1 MATEEL
7 TNDVIQEVQEAP
19 EQVQKMID
27 DPSNIITEKPYGDQ
41 YDQKESTKTSTSL
54 TSDESS
60 MMSSDGVGLEDDLSQ
75 GEDVDDLLE
84 NEDSDDEEEEEEEED
99 DMSVESDA
107 TQKLLSIAKD
117 RVHHQQLEE
126 RLHEMVELNA
136 DLEKKLKQSKSEM
149 QHAVADKCDM
159 ENRLFELEVKLTDCK
174 RLNNDLQAKAAN
186 ATQVQA
192 QHEAKL
198 MNEISDLVSR
208 YDELDAKFTKGIQER
223 DDFIKE
229 RDEQIKSLKELVRNT
244 VEESERSPL
253 RSYFNIQEESEKTV
267 SDAKAE
273 EEMLLSSLGSLQTDD
288 TEPAAHAALQD
299 GAENVHEL

>member
-7 TNDVIQEVQEAP
+7 TNDAIQEVQEAP

-27 DPSNIITEKPYGDQ
+27 DPSNIITEKLSGDQ
-41 YDQKESTKTSTSL
+41 YDQKESSKTSTSL

-60 MMSSDGVGLEDDLSQ
+60 MFSSEGVGLEDDLSQ
-75 GEDVDDLLE
+75 GEDVDDILE

-99 DMSVESDA
+99 DMSIVSDT
-107 TQKLLSIAKD
+107 TQNLLSIAKD
-117 RVHHQQLEE
+117 RVHQQQLDE

-136 DLEKKLKQSKSEM
+136 DLEKQLKQSKSEM
-149 QHAVADKCDM
+149 QHAVANKCDM

-186 ATQVQA
+186 VTQVQA
-192 QHEAKL
+192 QHEAQL

-208 YDELDAKFTKGIQER
+208 YDELDAKFTKGIKER
-223 DDFIKE
+223 DDVILE
-229 RDEQIKSLKELVRNT
+229 RDEQIKSLKDLVRNT
-244 VEESERSPL
+244 VEESELSPM

-273 EEMLLSSLGSLQTDD
+273 EEMLLSNLGSLQTND
-288 TEPAAHAALQD
+288 TEPVVHATLQA
-299 GAENVHEL
+299 GADNVHEL

>member
-1 MATEEL
+1 MATEEV
-7 TNDVIQEVQEAP
+7 TNDAIQEVQEVP

-27 DPSNIITEKPYGDQ
+27 DPSNIITEKLSGDQ
-41 YDQKESTKTSTSL
+41 YDQKESTITSTSL

-60 MMSSDGVGLEDDLSQ
+60 MFSSEGVGLEDDLSQ
-75 GEDVDDLLE
+75 GEDVDDILE
-84 NEDSDDEEEEEEEED
+84 NEGSDDEEEEEED
-99 DMSVESDA
+99 DMSIASDT
-107 TQKLLSIAKD
+107 TQNLLSIAKE
-117 RVHHQQLEE
+117 RVHQQQLDE

-136 DLEKKLKQSKSEM
+136 DLEKQLKQSKSEM
-149 QHAVADKCDM
+149 QHAVANKCDM

-186 ATQVQA
+186 VTQVQA
-192 QHEAKL
+192 QHEAQL

-223 DDFIKE
+223 DDVISE
-229 RDEQIKSLKELVRNT
+229 RDEQIKSLKDLVRNT
-244 VEESERSPL
+244 VEESELSPM

-273 EEMLLSSLGSLQTDD
+273 EEMLLSNLGSLHTDD
-288 TEPAAHAALQD
+288 TEPVVHATLQD
-299 GAENVHEL
+299 GADNVHEL